1 MLTREILTNVAAC
14 NRQTLEEVLGTDFEH
29 RTMTP
34 QEREFV
40 TTMDRRMLATIEEI
54 EQLRRRLAP

>member
-1 MLTREILTNVAAC
+1 MQTREILTNVAAR
-14 NRQTLEEVLGTDFEH
+14 NRQTLEEVLGHDFEH
-29 RTMTP
+29 RPLTP

-54 EQLRRRLAP
+54 EHLRRCPAP